1 MAELRIRASHL
12 FTCTAAV
19 AAALSAAQGA
29 ERDAPGWEAA
39 RWGMREP
46 DLQKAFTSQVLVP
59 KPADQPGEMA
69 LGIPGYVFLGCPFDV
84 TFLLTPSQGLVRVE
98 LTQVER
104 LVGHTGKSAGDYEA
118 ACEAIDRRLEERY
131 GPPQERRY
139 EKDWPLPSAEI
150 TSGGAQTGQVYISLD
165 ARLGSKRR
173 K

>member
-1 MAELRIRASHL
+1 MAERRIGASYL
-12 FTCTAAV
+12 FTFTTIATAV
-19 AAALSAAQGA
+19 LSAAQGA

-39 RWGMREP
+39 HWGMSEP
-46 DLQKAFTSQVLVP
+46 DLQKAFASQVLFP
-59 KPADQPGEMA
+59 KPADQPGEMVLA
-69 LGIPGYVFLGCPFDV
+69 MPGYVFLGCPFDV

-98 LTQVER
+98 LTQVEC

-150 TSGGAQTGQVYISLD
+150 TTGGAQTGQVYISFD
-165 ARLGSKRR
+165 ARLGSNR
-173 K
+173 KK